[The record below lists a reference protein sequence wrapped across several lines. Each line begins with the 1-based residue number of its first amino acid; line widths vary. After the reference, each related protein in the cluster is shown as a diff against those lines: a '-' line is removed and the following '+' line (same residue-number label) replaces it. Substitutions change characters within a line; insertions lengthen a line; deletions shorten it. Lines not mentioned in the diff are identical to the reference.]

1 MNNLLAL
8 HRIVRVVET
17 ECELVVEAVAVGALW
32 VTSMGM
38 VVWWG
43 MVLVDWFRMVVG
55 IVVDWTAQVRN
66 WRDMRHLLVVQWRR
80 CDVVVC

>member
-1 MNNLLAL
+1 M
-8 HRIVRVVET
+8 ET
-17 ECELVVEAVAVGALW
+17 EGELVVEAVAVGALW

-38 VVWWG
+38 VVWG
-43 MVLVDWFRMVVG
+43 MVLVDWFRVVVG
-55 IVVDWTAQVRN
+55 IVVDWIVQVRN

>member
-1 MNNLLAL
+1 M
-8 HRIVRVVET
+8 ET
-17 ECELVVEAVAVGALW
+17 ESELVVEAVAVGALW
-32 VTSMGM
+32 VSSMWM

-43 MVLVDWFRMVVG
+43 MGLVDWFRVVVG
-55 IVVDWTAQVRN
+55 IVVDWSAQVRN

>member
-1 MNNLLAL
+1 M
-8 HRIVRVVET
+8 ET

-32 VTSMGM
+32 VTTMGM
-38 VVWWG
+38 VVRCG

-55 IVVDWTAQVRN
+55 IMMGWSAHVRN

>member
-1 MNNLLAL
+1 M
-8 HRIVRVVET
+8 ET

-43 MVLVDWFRMVVG
+43 MVLVDWFRMVVR
-55 IVVDWTAQVRN
+55 IVMGWGAHVRN

>member
-1 MNNLLAL
+1 M
-8 HRIVRVVET
+8 ET

-38 VVWWG
+38 VMWWG
-43 MVLVDWFRMVVG
+43 IVVVDWFRMVIG
-55 IVVDWTAQVRN
+55 IVADWIVQVRN

>member
-1 MNNLLAL
+1 M
-8 HRIVRVVET
+8 ET

-32 VTSMGM
+32 VTTMGM
-38 VVWWG
+38 VVRCG
-43 MVLVDWFRMVVG
+43 MVLVDWFRVVVG
-55 IVVDWTAQVRN
+55 IVVDWGAQVRN

>member
-1 MNNLLAL
+1 M
-8 HRIVRVVET
+8 ET

-32 VTSMGM
+32 VTPMGM
-38 VVWWG
+38 VVRCG
-43 MVLVDWFRMVVG
+43 MVLVDWFRVVVG
-55 IVVDWTAQVRN
+55 IVVDWGAQGRN

>member
-1 MNNLLAL
+1 M
-8 HRIVRVVET
+8 ET

-32 VTSMGM
+32 VTPMGM
-38 VVWWG
+38 VVRCG
-43 MVLVDWFRMVVG
+43 MVLVDWFGVVVG
-55 IVVDWTAQVRN
+55 IVVDWGAQVRN

>member
-1 MNNLLAL
+1 M
-8 HRIVRVVET
+8 ET

-32 VTSMGM
+32 VTPMGM
-38 VVWWG
+38 VVRCG
-43 MVLVDWFRMVVG
+43 MVLVDRFRMVVG
-55 IVVDWTAQVRN
+55 IMMGWSAHVRN